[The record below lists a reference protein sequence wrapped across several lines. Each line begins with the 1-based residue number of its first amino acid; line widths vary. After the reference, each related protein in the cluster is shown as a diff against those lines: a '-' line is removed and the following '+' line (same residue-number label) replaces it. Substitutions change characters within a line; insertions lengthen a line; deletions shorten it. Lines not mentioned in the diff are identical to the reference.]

1 MTVKL
6 KTKVVFCLCFGGAH
20 TAVGCAGEKPEQD
33 GSRNFFIFLGLQF
46 SEQAVLLPPERGLE
60 LDYFRDK

>member
-6 KTKVVFCLCFGGAH
+6 EPKVVFCLCFGGAH

-46 SEQAVLLPPERGLE
+46 SESLKYHVLPISRSSGA
-60 LDYFRDK
+60 